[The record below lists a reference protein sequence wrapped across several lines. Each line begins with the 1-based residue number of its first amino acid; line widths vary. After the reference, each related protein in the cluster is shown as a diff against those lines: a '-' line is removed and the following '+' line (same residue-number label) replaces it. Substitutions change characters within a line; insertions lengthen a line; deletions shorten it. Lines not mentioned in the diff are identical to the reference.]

1 MQTGHSVL
9 KAVRTCTTNTNNNT
23 CTCTCLGVSRPA
35 HSPTTYRTVSR
46 NDYRRPVVVERNVTR
61 SLEHPV

>member
-9 KAVRTCTTNTNNNT
+9 KAVRTCTTNTN
-23 CTCTCLGVSRPA
+23 LGVSRPA